1 MLTVRLPEDL
11 ERELDRLATEERT
24 TKTQI
29 VRLAL
34 ERYVTAHRDRKSSFE
49 LGEDLFGRFGS
60 GDGTLSSTYERLV
73 REKLRAKHPG

>member
-1 MLTVRLPEDL
+1 MLTVRLPEDI
-11 ERELDRLATEERT
+11 ERELDRIAAEERT

-34 ERYVTAHRDRKSSFE
+34 ERYMTAHRDRRSSFE

-60 GDGTLSSTYERLV
+60 GEGRLSSTFKRRV
-73 REKLRAKHPG
+73 REKLRAKHLG